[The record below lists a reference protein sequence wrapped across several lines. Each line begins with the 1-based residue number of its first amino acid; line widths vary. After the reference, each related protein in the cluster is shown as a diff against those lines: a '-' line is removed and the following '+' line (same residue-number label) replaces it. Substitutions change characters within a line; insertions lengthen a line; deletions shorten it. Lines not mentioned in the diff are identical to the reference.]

1 VSFAILDALDDQ
13 QRAVA
18 EALEGPVAV
27 RAGAGTGKT
36 RAITH
41 RIAYACVTGAHD
53 PRQSLALTFTNR
65 AAGEMRA
72 RLSSLGVEGVQV
84 RTFHAA
90 ALRQLRYFWPR
101 VVQGGLPR
109 IAPKTDPLFDQ
120 AAQRAQLRLGSDL
133 LRQGRETIEALR
145 MKRQSP
151 NSWDPEVIKTVD
163 CDIDEADLLKLW
175 RAYEQV
181 KVDAGVMDFTDVL
194 EVTFGMFSVHP
205 ELLAQVH
212 RTYSWFT
219 VDEYQDVSPL
229 QWDLLTAWRGRHQS
243 ICVVGDANQTIYG
256 FAGATPNYLL
266 EFAHEFATG
275 TTLELT
281 HCYRSTPQIVDRANQ
296 LMARASTFMPLT
308 STREA
313 GPEPTV
319 TVYASDGA
327 EAAGVAAAIA
337 ERLAQGVDPRG
348 IAILFRTNAQASLME
363 LAFADAGIATVL
375 RGGDRFFER
384 PEVKEAMLRMRA
396 GTQQGDVP
404 HSVKVI
410 LGEMGW
416 SETTPDSRQR
426 ARWES
431 LATIVAMSR
440 DHEWP
445 DLASFAE
452 HLFMRARVEH
462 IPVPFGV
469 TLSTLH
475 AAKGLEWSEV
485 FIIGCSEGLL
495 PLDSPNVDIDEERRL
510 AYVGITRASDAL
522 HISWARSRRPDGPGE
537 RICSRFFSGSDT
549 WITKAATPRAQV
561 LAHVRQQAPPASCRL
576 CGRGL
581 TTASERTVMRCFSCP
596 SDLDAELLANL
607 ITWRSGAAQKR
618 SLPEYQVL
626 TDQAAAAIAELRPRT
641 AEDILVI
648 PGTRWLGDGLVEVL
662 GIISE
667 AGYPLIKD

>member
-1 VSFAILDALDDQ
+1 VSSAILDALDDQ

-18 EALEGPVAV
+18 QALEGPVAV

-72 RLSSLGVEGVQV
+72 RLASLGVEGVQV

-101 VVQGGLPR
+101 IVNGGLPR
-109 IAPKTDPLFDQ
+109 IAPKSDPLFDQ
-120 AAQRAQLRLGSDL
+120 ATQRAQLRLGSDL
-133 LRQGRETIEALR
+133 LRQARESIEALR

-151 NSWDPEVIKTVD
+151 HSWEPAVFETVD
-163 CDIDEADLLKLW
+163 CDIDEADLLTLW

-194 EVTFGMFSVHP
+194 EVTFGMFSEHP

-212 RTYSWFT
+212 RTYTWFT

-243 ICVVGDANQTIYG
+243 ICVVGDPNQTIYG

-266 EFAHEFATG
+266 QFTDEFATG

-281 HCYRSTPQIVDRANQ
+281 HCYRSTPQIVQRANQ
-296 LMARASTFMPLT
+296 LMERSSTFMPLT
-308 STREA
+308 STRDPGA
-313 GPEPTV
+313 EPTM
-319 TVYASDGA
+319 TVYDSDGA
-327 EAAGVAAAIA
+327 EAAGIATAIA
-337 ERLAQGVDPRG
+337 ERLANGGDPRG
-348 IAILFRTNAQASLME
+348 IAIVFRTNAQATLIE
-363 LAFADAGIATVL
+363 LALADAGIATVL
-375 RGGDRFFER
+375 RGGERFFER

-396 GTQQGDVP
+396 ATPQADVTA
-404 HSVKVI
+404 SVMTV
-410 LGEMGW
+410 LHDMGW
-416 SETTPDSRQR
+416 SEAAPEPRQR

-431 LATIVAMSR
+431 LSTILAMSK
-440 DHEWP
+440 DHDWP
-445 DLASFAE
+445 DVGTFVD

-462 IPVPFGV
+462 VPTPFGV

-485 FIIGCSEGLL
+485 YMIGCSEGLL
-495 PLDSPNVDIDEERRL
+495 PLDSPGVDVDEERRL

-522 HISWARSRRPDGPGE
+522 HISWARSRRADGPGE
-537 RICSRFFSGSDT
+537 RVCSRFFSGSDT
-549 WITKAATPRAQV
+549 WVTKAAQV
-561 LAHVRQQAPPASCRL
+561 RTQGLGVIRKQAPPASCRL

-581 TTASERTVMRCFSCP
+581 TTAEERTVMRCAICP
-596 SDLDAELLANL
+596 RDVDDVLLATL
-607 ITWRSGAAQKR
+607 LSWRSEAARDR

-626 TDQAAAAIAELRPRT
+626 TDHAVRAIAELRPRS
-641 AEDILVI
+641 ADEVLVI
-648 PGTRWLGDGLVEVL
+648 PGTRWLGQGLVEVL
-662 GIISE
+662 RLIDE
-667 AGYPLIKD
+667 AGYPLIED